1 MPEASES
8 LLGIKYLLT
17 DTLNSKNYENIG
29 TYDDIQLYMNPHA
42 LPILFPSE
50 VLAIDIEGINSFE
63 MQNQLWQSINGIEKD
78 VFEKNTV
85 ENVSN
90 GDDLT
95 LEITV
100 NNSGSVYIFV
110 PDSSYSGFKAEG
122 ASIDKEFTYDYKSEI
137 YYIGELSE
145 GDKFRLIATAEG
157 DNYDLDDIVCYTEN
171 KSVIEENAAVIN
183 DTDMTIDKVNSSHI
197 EMTYKGNRKNIATT
211 IPYDEGWTIYDNG
224 NKAAV
229 QKNWGCLI
237 SFELDSTDDHQIRLI
252 YRPKGLK
259 AGSAISL
266 ATVLLIALYEIKRRH
281 QL

>member
-63 MQNQLWQSINGIEKD
+63 MQNQLWRSINGIEKD

-110 PDSSYSGFKAEG
+110 PDYPKEISSALLPRQKA
-122 ASIDKEFTYDYKSEI
+122 ITMI
-137 YYIGELSE
+137 
-145 GDKFRLIATAEG
+145 
-157 DNYDLDDIVCYTEN
+157 
-171 KSVIEENAAVIN
+171 
-183 DTDMTIDKVNSSHI
+183 
-197 EMTYKGNRKNIATT
+197 
-211 IPYDEGWTIYDNG
+211 
-224 NKAAV
+224 
-229 QKNWGCLI
+229 
-237 SFELDSTDDHQIRLI
+237 
-252 YRPKGLK
+252 
-259 AGSAISL
+259 
-266 ATVLLIALYEIKRRH
+266 
-281 QL
+281 